1 MGDPCQEH
9 TVKVVDDGG
18 QELSD
23 LKVGSV
29 LVQGSSIMTGY
40 FNNPEDTE
48 KTLQPGNWLDTG
60 DLGFLFEGD
69 LYVTGRRTDVIIVNG
84 RNIRAQDIE
93 ELAELQPE
101 VRTREASAFGIT
113 DSNDITTIVLVIEC
127 RLTSV
132 ADRQSLTNRLQR
144 LVYMAFGVNCL
155 VELVSP
161 HTLPRTSSGKLSR
174 FAARQGFIQRTQP
187 TDQLSAES
195 GKNNQHMSGS
205 WVAVTG
211 ATGFIGR
218 VLLQSL
224 ISEGWKVK
232 ALTRRPRVGDEV
244 TQWIEGDLDN
254 HQALRNLV
262 EGVSAV
268 VHCAGQVRGSSL
280 EDFIHTNVD
289 GTGNLVRASIEQSSP
304 PRFLLISSLA
314 ARQPEL
320 SWYAASKR
328 MAEQLVIDHS
338 QRMPYAVFRPTAVYG
353 PGDKEMSPLFR
364 ATRLGLLPMVGQS
377 GMRFG
382 LLHVNDLVAAIT
394 CWLSTKNPVQGVYEL
409 DDGTPGGY
417 NSQSVAVIA
426 QEVWKR
432 PVHCIFFPR
441 HLFGWSRPLIYG
453 RRGCYAIPQC

>member
-1 MGDPCQEH
+1 
-9 TVKVVDDGG
+9 
-18 QELSD
+18 
-23 LKVGSV
+23 
-29 LVQGSSIMTGY
+29 
-40 FNNPEDTE
+40 
-48 KTLQPGNWLDTG
+48 
-60 DLGFLFEGD
+60 
-69 LYVTGRRTDVIIVNG
+69 
-84 RNIRAQDIE
+84 
-93 ELAELQPE
+93 
-101 VRTREASAFGIT
+101 
-113 DSNDITTIVLVIEC
+113 
-127 RLTSV
+127 
-132 ADRQSLTNRLQR
+132 
-144 LVYMAFGVNCL
+144 
-155 VELVSP
+155 
-161 HTLPRTSSGKLSR
+161 
-174 FAARQGFIQRTQP
+174 
-187 TDQLSAES
+187 
-195 GKNNQHMSGS
+195 MSGS

-364 ATRLGLLPMVGQS
+364 ATRRGLLPMVGQS

-432 PVHCIFFPR
+432 PVHCIFFPASLVWLVATINLWSAR
-441 HLFGWSRPLIYG
+441 LLRYSPMLTPGKVRELQHPNWICDITPLTQALPGWRPSVQL
-453 RRGCYAIPQC
+453 RDALPQAV